1 MSKGLKDHLN
11 TYKYKIE
18 LINQED
24 RSKKISRVFE
34 SEFEEGLCWG
44 YDTFAKITTLYEE
57 KYVHPEQDY
66 LEMVLC
72 VKSPT

>member
-1 MSKGLKDHLN
+1 MSKGYEISLNN
-11 TYKYKIE
+11 TYRYKIE

-44 YDTFAKITTLYEE
+44 YDTFTKISTLYDE
-57 KYVHPEQDY
+57 KYIHSTEDT
-66 LEMVLC
+66 L
-72 VKSPT
+72 